1 MYVAYRGCLKYGKPC
16 YWYTYAYTY
25 AEYNLNMPCI
35 FAYLKLTKSQLWNI
49 R

>member
-1 MYVAYRGCLKYGKPC
+1 MYVAYRGCIKYGKP
-16 YWYTYAYTY
+16 YWYTY

-35 FAYLKLTKSQLWNI
+35 LAYLKLTKSQLWNI